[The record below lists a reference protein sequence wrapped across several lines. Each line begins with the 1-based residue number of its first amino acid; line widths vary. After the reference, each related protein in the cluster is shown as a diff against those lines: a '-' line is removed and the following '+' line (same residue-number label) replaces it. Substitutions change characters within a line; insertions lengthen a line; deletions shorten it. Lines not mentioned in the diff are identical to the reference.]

1 MQRGALNYLIQK
13 QPTARGL
20 CKINLNNSQSNHH
33 MNVTLKQKHELKCYF
48 QSDEKTCAVQN
59 RDIEYRCRNGFLNAS
74 NKEK

>member
-1 MQRGALNYLIQK
+1 MQRGALIYLIQK

-48 QSDEKTCAVQN
+48 QADEKHVLCKIVTLNIDVVM
-59 RDIEYRCRNGFLNAS
+59 GF
-74 NKEK
+74 